1 MKSKFTAITLCILLF
16 GFGSKILPQ
25 SAGVN
30 FMMGFPQGDFKKSI
44 NRMGFGAD
52 GYVTFWTVNPSMPF
66 TLGLNGSF
74 MTYGSENRN
83 EPFSSNIPDVTVD
96 VNRTNNIVNFHL
108 LLQIMPPYGNVRPY
122 IEGLWGGSYLYT
134 QTKINSTGNFDKE
147 VASSTNFDDWAWNY
161 GGGGGL
167 MIKVHEMENDN
178 EEADPHWKVSSI
190 WIDLKARYM
199 LGSEAEY
206 LKEGSMRIE
215 QGKVLFTPSKSKT
228 DLITAHLG
236 VIILF
241 N

>member
-1 MKSKFTAITLCILLF
+1 MKRQITLAALLIVF
-16 GFGSKILPQ
+16 LGLSPEIHPQ
-25 SAGVN
+25 SAGIN

-44 NRMGFGAD
+44 NRLGFGAE
-52 GYVTFWTVNPSMPF
+52 GSLTFWTVKPSIPF
-66 TLGLNGSF
+66 TLGLDGSF
-74 MTYGSENRN
+74 MTYGSESRN
-83 EPFSSNIPDVTVD
+83 EPFSTTIPDVTVD

-108 LLQIMPPYGNVRPY
+108 LLQIMPPAGSVRPY

-134 QTKINSTGNFDKE
+134 QTKINSTGSIDKE

-167 MIKVHEMENDN
+167 LIKVHSMENN
-178 EEADPHWKVSSI
+178 EEEANSRWKVSSI
-190 WIDLKARYM
+190 WIDLKARYL

-215 QGKVLFTPSKSKT
+215 QGRVLFTPSKSHT

-236 VIILF
+236 VVILF
-241 N
+241 D

>member
-1 MKSKFTAITLCILLF
+1 MRRKFTITALFIFLLGLSPEIF
-16 GFGSKILPQ
+16 PQ
-25 SAGVN
+25 SAGIN

-44 NRMGFGAD
+44 DRMGFGAE
-52 GYVTFWTVNPSMPF
+52 GFLTLWTVNPSMPF
-66 TLGLNGSF
+66 TLGLDGSY
-74 MTYGSENRN
+74 MTYGSESRN
-83 EPFSSNIPDVTVD
+83 EPFSTTIPDVTVG

-108 LLQIMPPYGNVRPY
+108 LLQIMPPAGNVRPY

-134 QTKINSTGNFDKE
+134 QTQINSSGNFDKE
-147 VASSTNFDDWAWNY
+147 VASSTNFDDWAWSY

-167 MIKVHEMENDN
+167 MIKVHEMENND
-178 EEADPHWKVSSI
+178 EETNSPWKVTGI

-215 QGKVLFTPSKSKT
+215 QGKVLFTPSRSKT

-236 VIILF
+236 VTVLF